1 MAGKKNRKIVKYRKP
16 FRINIGILVF
26 VFIFLYMLY
35 YIYAYF
41 TAKHIS
47 VYEVSQGTI
56 AQNTSVEGLIL
67 RDETVYTTDSSG
79 YVNYY
84 CKDGSKASVGSYI
97 YSIDE
102 TGDFYQRM
110 SAANDGQLLLSDEGY
125 SQLEAVTDQYL
136 TSYSDM
142 DFYQVYQ
149 FKYDMEGTLVE
160 VLNSAARQELGNSP
174 QEGGNG
180 LHVYTANVPGVVV
193 YHVDG
198 LENVTVDS
206 FTSEMFDSHS
216 YEKENFLKR
225 QTVSSGDAVY
235 KLINSEIWQ
244 VVIPIDDSLA
254 KDLSEEENIKVS
266 FKKDHSSAWATSKI
280 LERDGGYYLVLEFQ
294 NSMIRFAMDR
304 YVDLELLL
312 TDTSGLKIP
321 NTAITQ
327 KEFLLVPKDYI
338 ATDSESDNSGV
349 FLLRENKEGEFSP
362 VFTNVTLFYET
373 EEFYYVDSNE
383 IGLGDTIV
391 HPDSKEHYVLTERE
405 ALEGVYNINRGYAV
419 FKRIEKVFENKEYTI
434 IKSGTSY
441 GVSLYDHIALDSAA
455 VNENDI
461 VH

>member
-1 MAGKKNRKIVKYRKP
+1 MAKKKNRKIVKYRKP

-41 TAKHIS
+41 TSKHIS

-67 RDETVYTTDSSG
+67 REETVYQSERSG

-97 YSIDE
+97 YSVDE

-110 SAANDGQLLLSDEGY
+110 SAANDGQLVLSDEGY
-125 SQLEAVTDQYL
+125 SQLETVADQYL
-136 TSYSDM
+136 SSYSDV

-174 QEGGNG
+174 QESGNG
-180 LHVYTANVPGVVV
+180 LYVYTADVPGVVV
-193 YHVDG
+193 YYVDG
-198 LENVTVDS
+198 LEHVTVDN
-206 FTSEMFDSHS
+206 FTAEMFDSHS

-225 QTVSSGDAVY
+225 QTVSSGEAVY

-254 KDLSEEENIKVS
+254 QDLAEEENIKVS

-280 LERDGGYYLVLEFQ
+280 LERDGGKYLVLEFQ
-294 NSMIRFAMDR
+294 NSMVRFAMDR

-327 KEFLLVPKDYI
+327 KEFLLVPKEYI
-338 ATDSESDNSGV
+338 AKDSESDDSGI

-362 VFTNVTLFYET
+362 VFTKVTLFHET

-391 HPDSKEHYVLTERE
+391 HPESKAHFVLTERE
-405 ALEGVYNINRGYAV
+405 SLEGVYNINRGYAV
-419 FKRIEKVFENKEYTI
+419 FKRIEKLFENKEYTI

-441 GVSLYDHIALDSAA
+441 GVSLYDHIALDSSA